1 MAMSKGGRHDGR
13 RGAHLLRRVR
23 QAAELGSA
31 ALRIAGTVARTLYD
45 VATSRG
51 APERPAH
58 PRPPVAPVAVKPAAP
73 APAAP
78 EPPAAEPPAAAATPA
93 SAPASPLPPD
103 DEPIRTR
110 TLARL
115 LAQQGHR
122 QRAAAMYE
130 ALLEKQPDDDEL
142 RAELAGLR
150 AAGAE
155 EASPDLISVAVDD
168 HTVWVGWSVTSE
180 GVDRAR
186 RLLGEPAPL
195 AVRLAVTAPD
205 PEALVRTQTRDLPDV
220 ELSGEWI
227 VRDLPAGAR
236 ATASVGVLGAGRFI
250 SIAHFRAR

>member
-1 MAMSKGGRHDGR
+1 MSKGGRHDGQ

-23 QAAELGSA
+23 QAAELGTS

-51 APERPAH
+51 APERPAP
-58 PRPPVAPVAVKPAAP
+58 PRPPVTPVAAKPTAPEPPAPEPPKAPAAP
-73 APAAP
+73 APA
-78 EPPAAEPPAAAATPA
+78 PA
-93 SAPASPLPPD
+93 SSPPPD

-130 ALLEKQPDDDEL
+130 TLLEEQPDDDEL
-142 RAELAGLR
+142 RAELEALR
-150 AAGAE
+150 AGGAE
-155 EASPDLISVAVDD
+155 ETPPDLISVAVDD
-168 HTVWVGWSVTSE
+168 HTVWVGWNVTSE

-220 ELSGEWI
+220 ELSGEWV
-227 VRDLPAGAR
+227 VRDLPQGAR

>member
-1 MAMSKGGRHDGR
+1 MAMSKGGRHDGQ

-51 APERPAH
+51 APERPAP

-73 APAAP
+73 APA
-78 EPPAAEPPAAAATPA
+78 
-93 SAPASPLPPD
+93 SSPPPD

-142 RAELAGLR
+142 RTELAALR
-150 AAGAE
+150 AGGAE
-155 EASPDLISVAVDD
+155 ETSPDLISVAVDD

-236 ATASVGVLGAGRFI
+236 ATASVGALGAGRFI